1 MKKKYRR
8 AVVMIAAVIVL
19 GTAYLTGGKES
30 EEDRPEPAEGLSLSA
45 ELRENTDLILDA
57 ASEEILSV
65 FVYVS
70 GEVFAPGVYELPAD
84 ARVCDA
90 LDAAGGLTDR
100 AAPDAVNQ
108 AERVCDG
115 DMVFIPAIGTE
126 QVMGAVLTDGRIN
139 INTASAAELT
149 ALPGIGESKAEMI
162 VNYREKNGAFQCPED
177 ILNVTGIGN
186 SIFEQIRE
194 KIKV

>member
-19 GTAYLTGGKES
+19 GTAYLTGGKAS

-45 ELRENTDLILDA
+45 ELRENTDLTLDA

-100 AAPDAVNQ
+100 AAPGAVNQ

>member
-1 MKKKYRR
+1 MLKLENVCKTYGRKKKR
-8 AVVMIAAVIVL
+8 AV
-19 GTAYLTGGKES
+19 
-30 EEDRPEPAEGLSLSA
+30 DGLSF
-45 ELRENTDLILDA
+45 E
-57 ASEEILSV
+57 V
-65 FVYVS
+65 VS